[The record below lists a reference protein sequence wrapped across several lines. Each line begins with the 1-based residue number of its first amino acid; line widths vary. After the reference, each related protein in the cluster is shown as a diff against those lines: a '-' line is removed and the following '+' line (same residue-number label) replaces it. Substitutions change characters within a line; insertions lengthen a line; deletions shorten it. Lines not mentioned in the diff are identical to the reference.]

1 MGHARLPR
9 FYGTCRTLRH
19 HATPSSAN
27 ITIHYGVGMKM
38 IESVIA
44 WVLRLKIARAFLLY
58 SERRGPMLADSV
70 TYRAL
75 FSVFAGLLLGFSI
88 ASVWLA
94 GNPQAW
100 KAIIDAIDAAVPGLL
115 GEGGV
120 VEDPTAIEAPAGLSI
135 AGIISL
141 IALIG
146 AALGAIGSLRT
157 AVRNIAGVVLDDLFF
172 LWVVLRNLALA
183 LGIAVAFIAA
193 AAVTFVARIG
203 IGFIADVFGLP
214 EDSVAAVWGIRIA
227 SLVVVFALDV
237 LLIFVIYRL
246 LSGRRAPARAVW
258 AGALLGGVGLLV
270 LQELSS
276 LFVGGATSN
285 PLLASFAS
293 LLALLIWMN
302 LSSQVILIACA
313 YITTGA
319 EEVHDRISATRSA
332 RTFAQ
337 RRVQRA
343 QQDVAVATKALRAA
357 EEAEA
362 AERTGD
368 EPQEQQPAST

>member
-1 MGHARLPR
+1 
-9 FYGTCRTLRH
+9 
-19 HATPSSAN
+19 
-27 ITIHYGVGMKM
+27 MKM
-38 IESVIA
+38 IRSVIA
-44 WVLRLKIARAFLLY
+44 WVLRLKVARAFLLY

-75 FSVFAGLLLGFSI
+75 FSVFAGLLLGFSVAAI
-88 ASVWLA
+88 WLA

-141 IALIG
+141 IALVG

-172 LWVVLRNLALA
+172 LWVVVRNLALA

-203 IGFIADVFGLP
+203 IGFVTDLLGLP
-214 EDSVAAVWGIRIA
+214 EDSAAAAWGIRIV
-227 SLVVVFALDV
+227 SLLVVFTLDV
-237 LLIFVIYRL
+237 LLIFGIYRL

-258 AGALLGGVGLLV
+258 AGALLGGAGLLV

-319 EEVHDRISATRSA
+319 EEADDRISAARSA
-332 RTFAQ
+332 QTFAQ

-362 AERTGD
+362 AERNEAAPRHD
-368 EPQEQQPAST
+368 N

>member
-1 MGHARLPR
+1 MSTSRTDDPVHEKKSGGIAGLVRTVTAWILAR
-9 FYGTCRTLRH
+9 
-19 HATPSSAN
+19 
-27 ITIHYGVGMKM
+27 
-38 IESVIA
+38 
-44 WVLRLKIARAFLLY
+44 KIARAALHY

-88 ASVWLA
+88 AAIWLA
-94 GNPQAW
+94 GNDEAW
-100 KAIIDAIDAAVPGLL
+100 DAIIAAIDSAIPGLV

-120 VEDPTAIEAPAGLSI
+120 VKDPSAIDAVGGLSV

-157 AVRNIAGVVLDDLFF
+157 AVRTIAGAVLDDVFW

-183 LGIAVAFIAA
+183 IGIGLSFLVA

-203 IGFIADVFGLP
+203 LGFVSDLLGMPSDA
-214 EDSVAAVWGIRIA
+214 VASVWGIRIV
-227 SLVVVFALDV
+227 SLLVVFALDA
-237 LLIFVIYRL
+237 LLIYGVFRM
-246 LSGRRAPARAVW
+246 LSGQRVSARVIW
-258 AGALLGGVGLLV
+258 PGALLGGLGLLV

-293 LLALLIWMN
+293 LLALLIWLN
-302 LSSQVILIACA
+302 LSAQVMLIACA
-313 YITTGA
+313 YIVTGA
-319 EEVHDRISATRSA
+319 EEEHDRVSATEGA

-337 RRVQRA
+337 RRVRRA
-343 QQDVAVATKALRAA
+343 QQDVRIATDALRAA
-357 EEAEA
+357 EKAEA
-362 AERTGD
+362 AERG
-368 EPQEQQPAST
+368 A